1 LQQLERSLGAREVRA
16 LAHPLRLRMLEI
28 LRGGPATAT
37 MLARELGESSGA
49 TSYHLRELEKAG
61 FLEEDAERGNAR
73 DRWWRRTT
81 PLFLVSS
88 DPAGD
93 EEYAAALSQL
103 RSVIIERDE
112 QALQRYFATI
122 GDAPQE
128 WQDAVFLGGWTV
140 FATSD
145 EMRRFSRLVI
155 DELDKLRRPIGE
167 RPEDARCVYVTLRA
181 LLQPGDGAK
190 KKDDAKK

>member
-1 LQQLERSLGAREVRA
+1 
-16 LAHPLRLRMLEI
+16 MLEI
-28 LRGGPATAT
+28 LRSGPATAT
-37 MLARELGESSGA
+37 MLARELAESSGA

-61 FLEEDAERGNAR
+61 FVEEDAKRGNAR

-103 RSVIIERDE
+103 RSVIVERDE

-122 GDAPQE
+122 SDAPQE
-128 WQDAVFLGGWTV
+128 WQDAAFLGGWTV
-140 FATSD
+140 FATPE
-145 EMRRFSRLVI
+145 EMRAFSRLVI
-155 DELDKLRRPIGE
+155 RELDKLRRPVDE
-167 RPEDARCVYVTLRA
+167 RPPDARCIYVTLRA
-181 LLQPGDGAK
+181 LLQPGD
-190 KKDDAKK
+190 DDKLDEKLSDEKP

>member
-1 LQQLERSLGAREVRA
+1 MQPLERSLSAREVRA
-16 LAHPLRLRMLEI
+16 LAHPLRLRMLEL
-28 LRGGPATAT
+28 LRAGPATAS
-37 MLARELGESSGA
+37 MLARELSESSGS

-61 FLEEDAERGNAR
+61 FVEEDAERGNAR

-103 RSVIIERDE
+103 RSVIVERDE

-128 WQDAVFLGGWTV
+128 WQDAAFLGGWTL
-140 FATSD
+140 FATPD
-145 EMRRFSRLVI
+145 EMRRFSRMVI
-155 DELDKLRRPIGE
+155 SELDKLRRPIGE
-167 RPEDARCVYVTLRA
+167 RPSDARCVYVTLRA
-181 LLQPGDGAK
+181 LLLAGSDATDGT
-190 KKDDAKK
+190 KD